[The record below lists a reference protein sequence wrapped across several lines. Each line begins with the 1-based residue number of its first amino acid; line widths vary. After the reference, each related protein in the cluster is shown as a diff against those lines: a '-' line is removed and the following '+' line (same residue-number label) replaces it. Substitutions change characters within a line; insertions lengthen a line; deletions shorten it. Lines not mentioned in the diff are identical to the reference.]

1 MHFTLKM
8 LVSAVP
14 VGLIL
19 LSLLLF
25 KLYPI
30 DEEKRRKNKK
40 ALQDL
45 RWVPGSKQGVWG
57 VCVGAGSD
65 GLGHTVTCP
74 GILQGPVGGGV
85 TEGLTLFSQSQL
97 PKGWCEVLGDQQEP
111 APAATQTRVEAAR
124 GAAVPLELLWKLL
137 CPKADLTGI

>member
-1 MHFTLKM
+1 MPPHPGICFLRAGREGVCVCVSKSSCGSTNLYLKGQVCLLQTQFPLSEGPFLLCSFAGYQTRGCSQPSEVNFTLNM

-19 LSLLLF
+19 LGLLLF

-45 RWVPGSKQGVWG
+45 R
-57 VCVGAGSD
+57 
-65 GLGHTVTCP
+65 
-74 GILQGPVGGGV
+74 
-85 TEGLTLFSQSQL
+85 
-97 PKGWCEVLGDQQEP
+97 
-111 APAATQTRVEAAR
+111 
-124 GAAVPLELLWKLL
+124 
-137 CPKADLTGI
+137 

>member
-1 MHFTLKM
+1 MQTPFPLPEKCLSAHSFAGYQTRACFQPGQVNWTLKM

-45 RWVPGSKQGVWG
+45 R
-57 VCVGAGSD
+57 
-65 GLGHTVTCP
+65 
-74 GILQGPVGGGV
+74 
-85 TEGLTLFSQSQL
+85 
-97 PKGWCEVLGDQQEP
+97 
-111 APAATQTRVEAAR
+111 
-124 GAAVPLELLWKLL
+124 
-137 CPKADLTGI
+137 

>member
-57 VCVGAGSD
+57 CVWGQDQTGWD
-65 GLGHTVTCP
+65 
-74 GILQGPVGGGV
+74 
-85 TEGLTLFSQSQL
+85 TL
-97 PKGWCEVLGDQQEP
+97 
-111 APAATQTRVEAAR
+111 
-124 GAAVPLELLWKLL
+124 
-137 CPKADLTGI
+137 